1 VNSSA
6 TGTGPTPHC
15 GATGRAGAR
24 TTRGASASRAIR
36 GTESSEECG
45 TATASE
51 GDEQPDPLAAP
62 SQTPLF
68 HALEQDRYHRQSQI
82 RAIQDAT
89 GRRLVAYIAAP
100 YTSISAY
107 DIPPFVDLLH
117 DVGREE
123 PLDLLLQTPGG
134 EVDQA
139 ERMIMLC
146 RKRTNAE
153 FRVIV
158 PDSAK
163 SAGTLIALSAD
174 EIVMGEPSELGPI
187 DPQVEITTAS
197 GEAMSRPAQSFLD
210 GLARIVGDADDD
222 DEISPAYFPL
232 LDKLDPALIDF
243 CDKAIKYAQKLAG
256 ELLKT
261 YMLKDDHAKADLIA
275 ADLVN
280 VEKYL
285 SHSAVI
291 DAQRALDLGLNIRF
305 MPHDD
310 KLWEAI
316 WRLYID
322 MRLTW
327 DQPNRRLF
335 EGQRASLLI

>member
-1 VNSSA
+1 MMPPSSGIA
-6 TGTGPTPHC
+6 N
-15 GATGRAGAR
+15 AAVA
-24 TTRGASASRAIR
+24 TTRARNASR
-36 GTESSEECG
+36 GTRSTASSEGSG
-45 TATASE
+45 TATGS
-51 GDEQPDPLAAP
+51 DPEQPDDPLAP
-62 SQTPLF
+62 PPQTPLF
-68 HALEQDRYHRQSQI
+68 HGLEQARYHRQSQI
-82 RAIQDAT
+82 RAIQSRT
-89 GRRLVAYIAAP
+89 GRRLIAYVAAP
-100 YTSISAY
+100 YTSISSF

-117 DVGREE
+117 DVGHGDS
-123 PLDLLLQTPGG
+123 LDLLLQTPGG

-139 ERMIMLC
+139 ERIILMC
-146 RKRTNAE
+146 RKRVKGE

-163 SAGTLIALSAD
+163 SAGTLIAIAAD

-210 GLARIVGDADDD
+210 GLARIVAEADEE

-243 CDKAIKYAQKLAG
+243 CEKALQYSKVLAAR
-256 ELLKT
+256 LLKQ
-261 YMLKDDHAKADLIA
+261 YMLKDDHTKADEIA

-280 VEKYL
+280 VKKYL
-285 SHSAVI
+285 SHAAVI
-291 DAQRALDLGLNIRF
+291 DSERALALGLNVRF
-305 MPHDD
+305 LPHDD
-310 KLWEAI
+310 LLWQAL

-327 DQPNRRLF
+327 DAPNRRLF
-335 EGQRASLLI
+335 EGQKASLLV